1 MQHRFSKLHS
11 EMRRACLEACAALFS
26 SGPLLGQF
34 TPEAALSSTT
44 NSTPISAGSGSVRGD
59 LRAKGW
65 LQWAILAEAQHIRMM
80 KRK

>member
-1 MQHRFSKLHS
+1 
-11 EMRRACLEACAALFS
+11 MRRACLQACAALLS

-34 TPEAALSSTT
+34 TPEAIPGTA
-44 NSTPISAGSGSVRGD
+44 NSIQISVGSGSVRGD
-59 LRAKGW
+59 LRAEEW